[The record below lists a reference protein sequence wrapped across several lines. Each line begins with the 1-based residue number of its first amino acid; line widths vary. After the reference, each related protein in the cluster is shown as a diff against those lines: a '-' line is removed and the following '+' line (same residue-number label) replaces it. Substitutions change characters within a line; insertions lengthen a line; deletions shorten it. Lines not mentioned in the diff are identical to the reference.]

1 VRNIAIGALVLVLS
15 FGGALAA
22 MNRLWP
28 PTSTT
33 KRPALVDVPP
43 LQPIARS
50 SVIVAPA
57 AIALTAIRD
66 TMEGA
71 APHNLAGNRPGSGR
85 DIPLVGDIG
94 WTLDRGPLAVGG
106 RPDALVVST
115 TLLGAFRATGKLSA
129 RVGSAVGDA
138 VSSIIGG
145 NLGKQVQDFTGKTF
159 DQRVDVHGSV
169 TVTARPTL
177 APTWRILPNLVG
189 QANIDDVTIPIAGLR
204 LSVSNEVK
212 PAVDQA
218 VRQQVAALEM
228 RVRND
233 PSLEQAARREWAKM
247 CRAIALGAA
256 GPGVPNLWLEIRPTR
271 AFAAQPRIDASAV
284 HLMIGVQ
291 AQTRVVPNETKP
303 NCPFPTQLELV
314 QQLDAGRV
322 NIGVPIDVPFTEVNR
337 LLEAQIKD
345 RTFPEDGGGPVDI
358 TVRRATVAPSGD
370 RLLLSLLVKAREKE
384 SWFGMGAEA
393 TLHIWGRPAL
403 DQAQQILR
411 LSDIEFDVESEA
423 AFGLLGAAAQAARP
437 QLRAALAKHAVVD
450 LKPLA
455 ADAKKRVDAALAD
468 FRQQRSGV
476 RVDAGVTDLRLVGIA
491 FDAQTLR
498 VIAEADGVVD
508 VAVTALAA
516 P

>member
-1 VRNIAIGALVLVLS
+1 
-15 FGGALAA
+15 
-22 MNRLWP
+22 
-28 PTSTT
+28 
-33 KRPALVDVPP
+33 
-43 LQPIARS
+43 
-50 SVIVAPA
+50 
-57 AIALTAIRD
+57 
-66 TMEGA
+66 
-71 APHNLAGNRPGSGR
+71 
-85 DIPLVGDIG
+85 
-94 WTLDRGPLAVGG
+94 
-106 RPDALVVST
+106 
-115 TLLGAFRATGKLSA
+115 
-129 RVGSAVGDA
+129 
-138 VSSIIGG
+138 
-145 NLGKQVQDFTGKTF
+145 
-159 DQRVDVHGSV
+159 
-169 TVTARPTL
+169 
-177 APTWRILPNLVG
+177 
-189 QANIDDVTIPIAGLR
+189 
-204 LSVSNEVK
+204 
-212 PAVDQA
+212 
-218 VRQQVAALEM
+218 
-228 RVRND
+228 
-233 PSLEQAARREWAKM
+233 
-247 CRAIALGAA
+247 
-256 GPGVPNLWLEIRPTR
+256 
-271 AFAAQPRIDASAV
+271 
-284 HLMIGVQ
+284 
-291 AQTRVVPNETKP
+291 VVPNETKP

-345 RTFPEDGGGPVDI
+345 RTFPEGSGGPVEI